1 MRCRGAGSVTERNR
15 CAANT
20 HVRRRGAVSGAE
32 RHRGAAQT
40 RAVQWQSAIVVPST
54 YTCATVTQS
63 SGQIATAALPRQP
76 YADMAPVQ

>member
-1 MRCRGAGSVTERNR
+1 MTWHHRGAIGV
-15 CAANT
+15 
-20 HVRRRGAVSGAE
+20 HVRRRGATFRAE

-40 RAVQWQSAIVVPST
+40 RGVQWQSAIVVPST